1 MNEFIENCK
10 RKLFGYISK
19 RVKGIVKVTY
29 NDVNDAMY
37 IRIVQSFGFMHKID
51 EPGEVFQH
59 LTVEEVGTDI
69 LRRYKRFILD
79 QFIDN
84 DGGEE

>member
-37 IRIVQSFGFMHKID
+37 IRIVQAFGFMHKID
-51 EPGEVFQH
+51 EPGDVFQN
-59 LTVEEVGTDI
+59 LTVEEVGADVI
-69 LRRYKRFILD
+69 RRYKKYILD

-84 DGGEE
+84 DEEK